1 VLSSRWSAAAALYLV
16 PECQGHGLGMRILQA
31 LMEKAIEQDAR
42 LLTLNARVAKM
53 QFYQKFG
60 FKPVGEVFAST
71 KTGVPHI
78 KMQKAV

>member
-1 VLSSRWSAAAALYLV
+1 V
-16 PECQGHGLGMRILQA
+16 PECQGVGLGMRILQA
-31 LMEKAIEQDAR
+31 LMKKATEQEAR

-53 QFYQKFG
+53 QFYRKFG

-71 KTGVPHI
+71 MTGVPHI